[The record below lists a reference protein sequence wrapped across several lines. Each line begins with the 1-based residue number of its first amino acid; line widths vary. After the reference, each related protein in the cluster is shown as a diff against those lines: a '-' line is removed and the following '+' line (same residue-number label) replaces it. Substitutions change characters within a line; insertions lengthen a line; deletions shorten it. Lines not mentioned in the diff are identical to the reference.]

1 MAAAERRFLRAL
13 ARAFGGALLF
23 ALPLLM
29 TMEMWQLGS
38 TMPPLRLALFLGVM
52 FPLLGALAY
61 YAGFEKR
68 LGWRDALLWGQ
79 RKGISR
85 GQ

>member
-1 MAAAERRFLRAL
+1 
-13 ARAFGGALLF
+13 
-23 ALPLLM
+23 
-29 TMEMWQLGS
+29 
-38 TMPPLRLALFLGVM
+38 MPPLQLALFLGVM

-68 LGWRDALLWGQ
+68 LGWRDALLWCQ